1 MKVIL
6 LEDVKSLGKKGDVV
20 DVNDG
25 YARNFVL
32 PKKLGIEANN
42 KNMNDLKLKKAN
54 DEKLAQEQLKAAQDF
69 AKAMEEDEVV
79 LSMKA
84 GEGGRTFGSISTKE
98 IAQGYKE
105 QCGKEIDNKKIIRP
119 EAIKSFGVF
128 EVGVKLHPSVT
139 GKLKVKVTQM
149 KG

>member
-25 YARNFVL
+25 YARNYVL

-69 AKAMEEDEVV
+69 AKAMEEEEVI
-79 LSMKA
+79 LSIKA

-105 QCGKEIDNKKIIRP
+105 QCGKEIDKKKIILP